1 VGNGAQLGENKMRVL
16 TATFIEF
23 GEFVKEDDRFQL
35 SIVSGNHEIV
45 EMTDKELDE
54 YMGDW
59 IDLDSYKG
67 AIVFAKHL
75 DEVHA

>member
-1 VGNGAQLGENKMRVL
+1 MRVL

-23 GEFVKEDDRFQL
+23 GEFVKEQDSYPL
-35 SIVSGNHEIV
+35 SIVSGTHEVI
-45 EMTDKELDE
+45 EMTESELDS

-67 AIVFAKHL
+67 AIVFAKYL
-75 DEVHA
+75 DEVTL